1 VIRLGVL
8 ASGGGTN
15 LQAILDACAGRRISA
30 EVAVVV
36 SNVPGAGALERARKA
51 GVATEVVPSKGV
63 ADREAYDLGLVQVLR
78 SHRVD
83 LVCLAGYMRIVTP
96 AFLRA
101 FAATPESRGC
111 PRVVNVHPGL
121 LPSFP
126 GLHAQRQCL
135 EYGARFAGCS
145 VHFVDEGTDT
155 GPVVVQAVVPVL
167 PGDTEETLAKRILEQ
182 EHRIY
187 PQAIQWF
194 AEGRLS
200 VEGRKV
206 LLRGAGEPPSVPV
219 TNPPVE
225 LGGGEPPRAGAAP
238 GSAPL
243 RPDPS

>member
-1 VIRLGVL
+1 MIRLGVL

-15 LQAILDACAGRRISA
+15 LQAILDACAGKRIAA
-30 EVAVVV
+30 EVAVVI

-51 GVATEVVPSKGV
+51 GVPAEIIPSKGV
-63 ADREAYDLGLVQVLR
+63 PDREVYDLRLVEALR
-78 SHRVD
+78 ARRVD
-83 LVCLAGYMRIVTP
+83 LVCLAGYMRLVTP

-101 FAATPESRGC
+101 FGSAPESRGC
-111 PRVVNVHPGL
+111 PRIVNVHPGL

-135 EYGARFAGCS
+135 EYGARFAGCT

-155 GPVVVQAVVPVL
+155 GPVIVQAIVPVL
-167 PGDTEETLAKRILEQ
+167 PGDDEEALAKRILAQ
-182 EHRIY
+182 EHVIY

-206 LLRGAGEPPSVPV
+206 TVQGAIPAALPPT
-219 TNPPVE
+219 TNPKVE
-225 LGGGEPPRAGAAP
+225 LP
-238 GSAPL
+238 
-243 RPDPS
+243 

>member
-1 VIRLGVL
+1 VTRLGVL

-15 LQAILDACAGRRISA
+15 LQAILDACAARRISA

-36 SNVPGAGALERARKA
+36 SNVPGAGALERARRA
-51 GVATEVVPSKGV
+51 NVLAEVVPSKGV
-63 ADREAYDLGLVQVLR
+63 ADRDAYDLRLVEALR
-78 SHRVD
+78 AHRVD

-101 FAATPESRGC
+101 FGPTPSTRGC

-126 GLHAQRQCL
+126 GLRAQRQCF
-135 EYGARFAGCS
+135 EYGARFAGCT

-155 GPVVVQAVVPVL
+155 GPVIVQAVVPVL
-167 PGDTEETLAKRILEQ
+167 PGDTEEALAGRILEQ

-200 VEGRKV
+200 VEGRRV
-206 LLRGAGEPPSVPV
+206 TVEGARTPAPAAV
-219 TNPPVE
+219 TNPQLE
-225 LGGGEPPRAGAAP
+225 IG
-238 GSAPL
+238 
-243 RPDPS
+243 